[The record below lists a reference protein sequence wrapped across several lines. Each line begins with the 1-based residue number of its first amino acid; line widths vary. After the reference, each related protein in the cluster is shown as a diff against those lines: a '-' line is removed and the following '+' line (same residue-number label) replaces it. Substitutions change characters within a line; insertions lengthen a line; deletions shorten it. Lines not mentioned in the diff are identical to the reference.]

1 MSTSLKVVSIAVSF
15 FTATNLLATVF
26 LKEDIFS
33 ERVALLPGAMIAA
46 ADFASE
52 RFAACASSF
61 VILPSLPEPFIACAS
76 IPFSDKILAA
86 AGEG

>member
-33 ERVALLPGAMIAA
+33 ARIALVPTGVTVFVTLDFGAAV
-46 ADFASE
+46 
-52 RFAACASSF
+52 FAACASSF
-61 VILPSLPEPFIACAS
+61 VILPSIPEPFTA
-76 IPFSDKILAA
+76 
-86 AGEG
+86 